1 VKRFQIEYQIPVD
14 LWRACPSFWV
24 HRSAALQVA
33 HRLDD
38 NYGFLH
44 RKEMDLSIFIGK
56 VFDEA
61 MTING
66 YF

>member
-1 VKRFQIEYQIPVD
+1 VQSLPLFLGTP
-14 LWRACPSFWV
+14 F
-24 HRSAALQVA
+24 RSAALQVA